1 MLSSSL
7 YRDYDALAYNPK
19 SVGEA
24 RGAVNHI
31 KKAKQRKKGVEVVFD
46 PKAHRYMP
54 CTSAGC
60 APAPLLSHL
69 VSSWQRRKEMKQQ
82 LGLPEDYGLVDSDDE
97 PGGRQGRGHSTALVL
112 LLQSV

>member
-19 SVGEA
+19 SVGEQ

-46 PKAHRYMP
+46 PKAHR
-54 CTSAGC
+54 
-60 APAPLLSHL
+60 
-69 VSSWQRRKEMKQQ
+69 
-82 LGLPEDYGLVDSDDE
+82 
-97 PGGRQGRGHSTALVL
+97 
-112 LLQSV
+112 